1 MELGRKSIIVEIAVN
16 NDDNCKVVVQANKNF
31 TICNMSPRIGE
42 VLSTFQGRQLVYKDS
57 ISGNILNNT
66 ETVLKLKNALYT
78 ALNTKKEN

>member
-31 TICNMSPRIGE
+31 AICNMSPRIGE

-66 ETVLKLKNALYT
+66 ETVLKLENALYT
-78 ALNTKKEN
+78 ALNAKKED